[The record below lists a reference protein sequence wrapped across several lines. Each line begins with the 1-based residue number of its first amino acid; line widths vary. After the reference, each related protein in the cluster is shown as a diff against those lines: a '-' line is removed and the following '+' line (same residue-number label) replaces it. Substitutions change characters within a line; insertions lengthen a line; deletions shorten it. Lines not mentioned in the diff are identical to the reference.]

1 MHVWL
6 VINVTTT
13 WSIIVVMIV
22 PAESLEAVKWTRA
35 S

>member
-1 MHVWL
+1 MQVWP
-6 VINVTTT
+6 VISVMIT
-13 WSIIVVMIV
+13 WSIVVLMIV

>member
-1 MHVWL
+1 MQVWP

-13 WSIIVVMIV
+13 WSIIVVTIV
-22 PAESLEAVKWTRA
+22 PAESLEAVKETRA